1 MDTNH
6 RKILKVSFIT
16 SKEHIEQLKQDFED
30 VKNDYSLPCEIDPDF
45 IETKTFRSPDAPG
58 IAYYEDFQIQNGI
71 PEIEIP
77 PRYFQLSEQKFT
89 LLHEMIHVCQRSGSL
104 KNLNKDYLVNLI
116 HRLEKIQ
123 NSISDTDAELF
134 SIDPKLQMIYM
145 YSTWIFE
152 IWDEMYLKTHYP
164 TLYEKKL
171 DQTHDLISGL
181 IDADLVHF
189 GNWKKYV
196 SLFEFVRVKYLQK
209 ITSGT
214 NVESKFKKLCDEWES
229 KLKSFVDDNE
239 FQRLM
244 SKVDDLTN
252 IDAYYSNDPTPLKEV
267 YEDMIQEML
276 EYIEK

>member
-1 MDTNH
+1 M
-6 RKILKVSFIT
+6 KILFIT
-16 SKEHIEQLKQDFED
+16 SKEHIQQLKQDFED
-30 VKNDYSLPCEIDPDF
+30 VKNDYGLPCEIDPDF
-45 IETKTFRSPDAPG
+45 IETKTFRQTDSPG
-58 IAYYEDFQIQNGI
+58 VAYYEDFQIQSGI

-89 LLHEMIHVCQRSGSL
+89 LLHEMIHACQRPGSL

-123 NSISDTDAELF
+123 NAMSDEDAELF

-152 IWDEMYLKTHYP
+152 IWDEMYLKTQYP
-164 TLYEKKL
+164 AIYEKKL

-181 IDADLVHF
+181 LNADLGHF
-189 GNWKKYV
+189 GNWKKYIF
-196 SLFEFVRVKYLQK
+196 LFEFVRVKYLQK

-214 NVESKFKKLCDEWES
+214 NVESKFKKLCDEWERY
-229 KLKSFVDDNE
+229 LKNYVDEKE

-244 SKVDDLTN
+244 SKVDELTN
-252 IDAYYSNDPTPLKEV
+252 ISAYYSEDTDSLKQV
-267 YEDMIQEML
+267 YEEMIQEMTDNL
-276 EYIEK
+276 KL